1 MPRFPRFAAVLA
13 PALILSAML
22 SVSARALPAGDP
34 SATSPDTS
42 AALAPRPAPPDSAR
56 ADTISAK
63 NLPSRWTMDELKTIL
78 TRETGEKTVGGYR
91 EPKNGR
97 LAMLCALLVPG
108 LGQMY
113 DEEPLKAAIAAGA
126 ETYYMSQIL
135 LNLRYSAREKKLR
148 GQFPVGSYE
157 WNFHDAFAEE
167 YRQRSV
173 DYRWWTGGVMLI
185 AIIDAYVDA
194 HLFDMRF
201 KVKPAASG
209 DRVGFE
215 IALDY

>member
-1 MPRFPRFAAVLA
+1 
-13 PALILSAML
+13 
-22 SVSARALPAGDP
+22 
-34 SATSPDTS
+34 
-42 AALAPRPAPPDSAR
+42 
-56 ADTISAK
+56 
-63 NLPSRWTMDELKTIL
+63 MDELKAIL
-78 TRETGEKTVGGYR
+78 TAETGERIVGGYR

-113 DEEPLKAAIAAGA
+113 NEKPLKAAIAAGA
-126 ETYYMSQIL
+126 ETYYLSQIL

-148 GQFPVGSYE
+148 GQFPVGSSQWE
-157 WNFHDAFAEE
+157 FHDFFVQE
-167 YRQRSV
+167 YRERSI
-173 DYRWWTGGVMLI
+173 DNTWWSGGIMLI
-185 AIIDAYVDA
+185 TIIDAYVDA